1 MATKKFLELQ
11 DYTAEELANELQ
23 QTEAQFQRLSFDHS
37 IRGLDNPLALREV
50 RKDIAR
56 LKTEIRRREVAEM
69 SKEELSNRTKIRTRR
84 RRQRKNKQ

>member
-11 DYTAEELANELQ
+11 EYTVEELDNELK

-50 RKDIAR
+50 RRDIAR
-56 LKTEIRRREVAEM
+56 LKTEIRRREVSEM
-69 SKEELSNRTKIRTRR
+69 SKEELANRTKIRSRR
-84 RRQRKNKQ
+84 RRQSKNK